1 MLAKNIFR
9 TINVQNKNILIG
21 PSRLGGTRLLNVHEY
36 VSMDIMRSF
45 NIPVPRGGMATSVE
59 EANQVYKT
67 IIGEGKD
74 CVIKAMV
81 LIMDLKVVYIYVV
94 NQVMLQNLQKICL
107 VQI

>member
-1 MLAKNIFR
+1 MLSRGIRASVNGL
-9 TINVQNKNILIG
+9 NKNLLVG

-67 IIGEGKD
+67 IID
-74 CVIKAMV
+74 RRF
-81 LIMDLKVVYIYVV
+81 
-94 NQVMLQNLQKICL
+94 
-107 VQI
+107 